1 MGILM
6 PRSTA
11 ATTIAIA
18 ISLGRNCTGDSG
30 GVGAATTTSATSAA
44 SPSDSPCGQ

>member
-1 MGILM
+1 M

-18 ISLGRNCTGDSG
+18 ISLGLSCTGDSG
-30 GVGAATTTSATSAA
+30 GVGAATIVSATIAA